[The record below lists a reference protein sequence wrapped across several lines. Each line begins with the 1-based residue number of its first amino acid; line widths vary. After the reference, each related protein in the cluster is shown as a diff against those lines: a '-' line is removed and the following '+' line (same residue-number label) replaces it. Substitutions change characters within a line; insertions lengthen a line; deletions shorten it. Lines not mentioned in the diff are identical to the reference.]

1 VATADQSALRTVRDR
16 GAGAGRVRPFARGA
30 LLLTAVLQAEL
41 GIWGLIAPRS
51 FFTTY
56 PGLGHR
62 WVSALGHYNEHLL
75 RDYAAAELGFAVL
88 LAAAAIW
95 FERRLVLVA
104 GVAFLAATLPHFAYH
119 LTTTGNFS
127 GADNLGSLAG
137 FVVELVLVSGATLL
151 AWRIAE

>member
-1 VATADQSALRTVRDR
+1 L
-16 GAGAGRVRPFARGA
+16 ARGS
-30 LLLTAVLQAEL
+30 LLLTAALQAEI
-41 GIWGLIAPRS
+41 GIWGLIAPHS

-56 PGLGHR
+56 PGLGHH
-62 WVSALGHYNEHLL
+62 WVSALGRYNEHLL

-95 FERRLVLVA
+95 FERRVVLVA
-104 GVAFLAATLPHFAYH
+104 AVAFLAATVPHFAYH

-127 GADNLGSLAG
+127 AADNLGSLAG
-137 FVVELVLVSGATLL
+137 FVVEVVLVAGATLL